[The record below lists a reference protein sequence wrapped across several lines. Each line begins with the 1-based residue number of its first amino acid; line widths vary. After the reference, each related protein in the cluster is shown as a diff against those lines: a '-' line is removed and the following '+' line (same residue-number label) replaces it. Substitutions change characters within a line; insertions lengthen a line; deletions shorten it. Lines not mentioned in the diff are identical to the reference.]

1 MAQCQI
7 FYNIALKLVYKNL
20 NDDKTKKLLLDLLE
34 KMVKSTDNEID
45 DQIFEFVKHKL
56 YSKPISS

>member
-1 MAQCQI
+1 MANCQI

-20 NDDKTKKLLLDLLE
+20 NDDKTKQLLLDLLE
-34 KMVKSTDNEID
+34 KMVQSTDNEID
-45 DQIFEFVKHKL
+45 DHIFELVKHKL

>member
-1 MAQCQI
+1 MAGCQI

-34 KMVKSTDNEID
+34 QMVKSTDNDVD
-45 DQIFEFVKHKL
+45 DQIFELVKYKL
-56 YSKPISS
+56 SANKLE

>member
-1 MAQCQI
+1 MAGCQI

-34 KMVKSTDNEID
+34 QMVKSTDNDVD
-45 DQIFEFVKHKL
+45 DQIFELVKYKL
-56 YSKPISS
+56 YNKQT

>member
-1 MAQCQI
+1 MAGCQI

-34 KMVKSTDNEID
+34 KMVKSTDNDID
-45 DQIFEFVKHKL
+45 DHIFEIVKYKL
-56 YSKPISS
+56 YNKQT